1 MTSNDDYYGKVARQA
16 WAESELDKDDKLNEK
31 EFLDYTDHTF
41 KAYKKDSGCSDE
53 EYQTKEIT
61 LAQFAASQVEA
72 PGSGFV
78 TGKDLYVTGLW
89 IKLLI
94 DEQQNQH

>member
-53 EYQTKEIT
+53 EY
-61 LAQFAASQVEA
+61 
-72 PGSGFV
+72 
-78 TGKDLYVTGLW
+78 
-89 IKLLI
+89 
-94 DEQQNQH
+94 